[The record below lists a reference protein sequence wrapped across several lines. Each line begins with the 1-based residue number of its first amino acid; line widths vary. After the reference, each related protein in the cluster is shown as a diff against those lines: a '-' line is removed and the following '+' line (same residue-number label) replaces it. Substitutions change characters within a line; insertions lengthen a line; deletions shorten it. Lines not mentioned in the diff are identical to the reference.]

1 MNQIC
6 LPIEYPYRILSIFPT
21 GSRRNQAGTKHRQH
35 TRYRLR
41 GHDSKIGFARCCQL
55 TELLMFAQ
63 PVSHFQKS
71 ERAKM
76 GAPVFQRCSRM
87 FLIRDA
93 RMGSHQSV
101 LLATQL
107 QSFPRTSKKNRTTP
121 RQCATQG
128 PDPPSLNKGPPQ
140 RRPSAPRLRFE
151 LDLYPES
158 WQVSPPLAQTTK
170 CYPRS
175 GCFPSFVRAYD
186 CKNGV
191 CWLI

>member
-63 PVSHFQKS
+63 PVSHFRKS

-76 GAPVFQRCSRM
+76 GAPIFQGCSRM

-93 RMGSHQSV
+93 RKAYSPHVRNGLSSKRYYWPPNCNHFSNFLKIVRSIVTGSA
-101 LLATQL
+101 L
-107 QSFPRTSKKNRTTP
+107 
-121 RQCATQG
+121 
-128 PDPPSLNKGPPQ
+128 
-140 RRPSAPRLRFE
+140 
-151 LDLYPES
+151 
-158 WQVSPPLAQTTK
+158 
-170 CYPRS
+170 
-175 GCFPSFVRAYD
+175 
-186 CKNGV
+186 
-191 CWLI
+191 